1 MSYSLGLMFGNVR
14 GDDFFVW
21 PIVPEHFFAYFI
33 YILLYFGHDIYYD
46 TYLYTDTYLLISDT
60 FLVYILYTVSY
71 RDDR

>member
-1 MSYSLGLMFGNVR
+1 MSYSSGLMFGNVFA
-14 GDDFFVW
+14 DDFFVRL
-21 PIVPEHFFAYFI
+21 IVPEHFFVYFAYS
-33 YILLYFGHDIYYD
+33 LLYSGPDIYYD